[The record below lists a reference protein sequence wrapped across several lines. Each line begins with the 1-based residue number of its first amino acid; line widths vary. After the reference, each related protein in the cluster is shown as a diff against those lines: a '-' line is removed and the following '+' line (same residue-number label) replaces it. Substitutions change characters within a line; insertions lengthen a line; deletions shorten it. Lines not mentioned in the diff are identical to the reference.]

1 MSFRALRTFDEGGH
15 VHTRVVELG
24 LDDLSP
30 GDVVIRVTH
39 SSLNYKDALAVTGR
53 GKILRRFPLVPGID
67 LAGIVEESTDPRFP
81 RGAVV
86 LANGMGLG
94 ERHDGGYAERARLPG
109 DWIVPMPDGLDPA
122 AAMALGT
129 AGFTAALALDLL
141 EEKGQTPALG
151 PIVITGATGGVGSA
165 AVRLLSKRGYEVI
178 AVSGRPEHAD
188 WLRRLGAARVETP
201 ESLGTGSKPLDR
213 ARFGGAIDNVGGT
226 LLASLLPHIVEWGS
240 IVSIGLAGDASLSTT
255 VYPFILRGVSLLGAS
270 SANCP
275 MPRRIRLWQRLG
287 AEWKFDTADLVSE
300 TIALEDVPSRAVDL
314 LERRLHGRVVVRLG
328 E

>member
-1 MSFRALRTFDEGGH
+1 GEGLRAVQSPSMSFRALRTFDEGGH

-109 DWIVPMPDGLDPA
+109 DW
-122 AAMALGT
+122 
-129 AGFTAALALDLL
+129 
-141 EEKGQTPALG
+141 
-151 PIVITGATGGVGSA
+151 
-165 AVRLLSKRGYEVI
+165 
-178 AVSGRPEHAD
+178 
-188 WLRRLGAARVETP
+188 
-201 ESLGTGSKPLDR
+201 
-213 ARFGGAIDNVGGT
+213 
-226 LLASLLPHIVEWGS
+226 
-240 IVSIGLAGDASLSTT
+240 
-255 VYPFILRGVSLLGAS
+255 
-270 SANCP
+270 
-275 MPRRIRLWQRLG
+275 
-287 AEWKFDTADLVSE
+287 
-300 TIALEDVPSRAVDL
+300 
-314 LERRLHGRVVVRLG
+314 
-328 E
+328 

>member
-1 MSFRALRTFDEGGH
+1 
-15 VHTRVVELG
+15 
-24 LDDLSP
+24 
-30 GDVVIRVTH
+30 
-39 SSLNYKDALAVTGR
+39 
-53 GKILRRFPLVPGID
+53 ID

-226 LLASLLPHIVEWGS
+226 LLAALLPHIVEWGS
-240 IVSIGLAGDASLSTT
+240 IVSIGLAGDAKLSTT
-255 VYPFILRGVSLLGAS
+255 V
-270 SANCP
+270 
-275 MPRRIRLWQRLG
+275 
-287 AEWKFDTADLVSE
+287 
-300 TIALEDVPSRAVDL
+300 
-314 LERRLHGRVVVRLG
+314 
-328 E
+328 